1 MVPLTGLEPV
11 LSNLRQILS
20 LLCLPFHH
28 SGALFIPH
36 PSSKPQSN
44 TGGSNRRDA
53 EIQEKRNSKSRL
65 IATGFQ
71 KGVPNDPSD
80 FKSPVSTDST
90 TAAANIFYSIISP

>member
-1 MVPLTGLEPV
+1 MVQLTGLEPV

-28 SGALFIPH
+28 SGALFISH

-80 FKSPVSTDST
+80 FKLFFLFGTLW
-90 TAAANIFYSIISP
+90 NISDFGRTY